1 MAAVLD
7 EYKLMNIKKNPQ
19 VDATDWL
26 LRLDDGTALSFN
38 SEQEARNAMAILSV
52 SERPL
57 AVEFAETIVGE
68 FLPGLRNLYLKMIG
82 MQVEWQDEEFQAAL
96 AEAALSGEMLAG
108 FSAETW
114 AKWGKSLLLLQNFLE
129 APQDELGGA
138 PMKTVL
144 LRRYVA
150 EVGNE

>member
-1 MAAVLD
+1 
-7 EYKLMNIKKNPQ
+7 
-19 VDATDWL
+19 
-26 LRLDDGTALSFN
+26 
-38 SEQEARNAMAILSV
+38 MAILGV